1 MLDESELGSTLR
13 EIVGEEEERRKREE
27 EQEERGDAATSTSIE
42 AKRVLDQDVQELWEW
57 ANS

>member
-1 MLDESELGSTLR
+1 MLDGSELGSTLR
-13 EIVGEEEERRKREE
+13 EIVGEEEERKKSEE
-27 EQEERGDAATSTSIE
+27 EQKRGDAATSASIE

>member
-1 MLDESELGSTLR
+1 MLDGSELESTLR
-13 EIVGEEEERRKREE
+13 EIVGEEEERKKSEE
-27 EQEERGDAATSTSIE
+27 EQERGDAATSTSIE